1 MGVYEREKPF
11 LDRMVEKLGRG
22 EMRSDGDDFVLRC
35 PVNLMTNQVA
45 FELRVGDED
54 EKVGC
59 REMVRMSAK
68 SGNKFLEI
76 K

>member
-11 LDRMVEKLGRG
+11 LDRMVEELGRS

-35 PVNLMTNQVA
+35 SVNLMTNQVA

-54 EKVGC
+54 KKVG
-59 REMVRMSAK
+59 
-68 SGNKFLEI
+68 
-76 K
+76 